1 MPEGVCALEAAPQPL
16 HPCPPLC
23 TLTRTHAHSHA
34 RRLILTART
43 HAATRQDD
51 DEMEEDGDED
61 PSGKVPWAVLA
72 RRVPDPASRPPP
84 WSAMKETALRC
95 DGSRCHAGM
104 QRVCGVILHAIC
116 ARATLTVR
124 APRRPNRRLPKRAA
138 AATAVRRLRPRG
150 AAAPAQLAKSQPA
163 QEGQ

>member
-1 MPEGVCALEAAPQPL
+1 
-16 HPCPPLC
+16 
-23 TLTRTHAHSHA
+23 
-34 RRLILTART
+34 
-43 HAATRQDD
+43 
-51 DEMEEDGDED
+51 MEEDGDED